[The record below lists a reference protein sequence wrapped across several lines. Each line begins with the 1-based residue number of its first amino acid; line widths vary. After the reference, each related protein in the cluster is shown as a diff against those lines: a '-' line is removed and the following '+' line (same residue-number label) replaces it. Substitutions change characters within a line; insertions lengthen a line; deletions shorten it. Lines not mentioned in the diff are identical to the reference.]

1 MSEKTLVKR
10 WWIDLGFNLAVS
22 YSYGQI
28 SLSSGRWVD
37 AGHWAAWLDP
47 DTYGTHVSVSRWIW
61 THQENAVQR
70 YSILIYLF
78 FCFHFYEKA
87 FCGNWVWACS
97 HNSCRTSESMVG
109 LNISGK
115 SRKFGGRLILRNSL
129 SISLK
134 QFFVSMILEMLSWY
148 LSYFPGE
155 NTWLCF
161 LMSMNYPHLP
171 WPYFYP
177 SSLFYI
183 RFPFLNFPVSCS
195 VISGYLQWL
204 THNVLD
210 AGPP

>member
-1 MSEKTLVKR
+1 MTEKTLVKR

-22 YSYGQI
+22 YSHGQI

-47 DTYGTHVSVSRWIW
+47 DTYGSHVS
-61 THQENAVQR
+61 
-70 YSILIYLF
+70 
-78 FCFHFYEKA
+78 
-87 FCGNWVWACS
+87 VWACS
-97 HNSCRTSESMVG
+97 HNSCRTSESLVG

-115 SRKFGGRLILRNSL
+115 SRKFGGRLTLRNSL
-129 SISLK
+129 RISLK
-134 QFFVSMILEMLSWY
+134 QFFVSMILEMPSWY
-148 LSYFPGE
+148 LSYFPGK
-155 NTWLCF
+155 NTWLYF

-177 SSLFYI
+177 CSLFYI
-183 RFPFLNFPVSCS
+183 RFPFLNFPLSCS

-204 THNVLD
+204 THDVLD